1 MSHTQN
7 AMQENIMQMMTI
19 MGLAWGDPAL
29 AGPHASACPH
39 QMYADL
45 QRQGAVRQLDEA
57 GQYWSLNTMADIQ
70 FVTRHPAV
78 EQGSKYLG
86 SDRPAIPL
94 GLDGDIHRKYRRLI
108 DPIFTAK
115 QVAPLA
121 HRVRQL
127 ANELIDGFV
136 DSGSVDAHASWC
148 EPLPSTIFLSIMGL
162 PMADLADFIRFK
174 NLTLTGGASADL
186 TDQERLENR
195 IGAVTWI
202 HGYFNA
208 SLDERQREPEPRDDI
223 IGHLLTAEVDDQ
235 RLTRQ
240 DVLDILGL
248 FMIAGLD
255 TVTSS
260 LACFLSFFARNP
272 EQRQLILDD
281 RTKLRPAVE
290 ELMRFESPVTEGYRI
305 TNEDLTL
312 PSGTTIPAGAW
323 MHISWSAAN
332 LDPAAFDDP
341 LTPNL
346 ERDPNPHIGF
356 ASGFHRCLGSHLA
369 RMELTNALDVWHDRI
384 PHYRLATDTPL
395 VYTGNPR
402 APHQLPLAW

>member
-1 MSHTQN
+1 MSDTQTE
-7 AMQENIMQMMTI
+7 MQENIRHTMTI
-19 MGLAWGDPAL
+19 MRLAWADPAL
-29 AGPHASACPH
+29 EGQHASACPH

-45 QRQGAVRQLDEA
+45 QRQGAVRRLDDS

-94 GLDGDIHRKYRRLI
+94 GLDGDIHKKYRRLI

-115 QVAPLA
+115 RVAPLTGN
-121 HRVRQL
+121 VRRL
-127 ANELIDGFV
+127 ANDLIDGFI
-136 DSGSVDAHASWC
+136 DARSVEAHGRWC
-148 EPLPSTIFLSIMGL
+148 EPLPATIFLSIMGL
-162 PMADLADFIRFK
+162 PMSDLADFIKFK
-174 NLTLTGGASADL
+174 NMTLTGGASADL
-186 TDQERLENR
+186 TDVERLANR
-195 IGAVTWI
+195 IEAVTWI
-202 HGYFNA
+202 QSYFNA
-208 SLDERQREPEPRDDI
+208 SLDERERESEPRDDI
-223 IGHLLTAEVDDQ
+223 IGHLLTAEVDEH

-255 TVTSS
+255 TVASS
-260 LACFLSFFARNP
+260 LACFLSFFARNL
-272 EQRQLILDD
+272 EQRRLILDD
-281 RTKLRPAVE
+281 RSKLRPAIE
-290 ELMRFESPVTEGYRI
+290 ELMRFESPVTEGFRI

-332 LDPAAFDDP
+332 LDPAVFDDP

-356 ASGFHRCLGSHLA
+356 ASGYHRCLGSHLA
-369 RMELTNALDVWHDRI
+369 RMEMITALDAWHDRI
-384 PHYRLATDTPL
+384 PDYRLATDAPL

-402 APHQLPLAW
+402 APHELTLVW